1 MGSSEN
7 ITDADIRV
15 LLNTIINQNNDIKK
29 DIEQIKSDIAT
40 QCQKID
46 NIGCKVVTLENENK
60 ELNKKLIIVERKL
73 KTNNIIIFG
82 IEENILDLLSFVKKI
97 IIETLEVKIT
107 DLEINN
113 IYRIGQKST
122 NKLRPVKLELV
133 TNLKKQ
139 EIFREVS
146 KLKNTGIVFSNDLL
160 PQEREEQ
167 KVLRYHL
174 KTAREKQYNAKIVKN
189 KLVINGDTYSY
200 EDLKKQE
207 QENTEV
213 EKTTNIIINA
223 KINSAPSTPVT
234 QQTFALPLSTEL
246 SEIVTKEHQVNITGK
261 GQSENKKN
269 ENIVRKRINNC
280 EEKEHILRSSKKSK
294 T

>member
-246 SEIVTKEHQVNITGK
+246 SEIATKEHQVNITGK

-269 ENIVRKRINNC
+269 ENILRKRINNC